1 MFIDL
6 FIFIIENILVYL
18 CVCFWMFFYILYYI
32 KVMFINLFVC
42 YILGLL
48 YINYL
53 KNDFVMFNYICCYD
67 NYMII

>member
-1 MFIDL
+1 MFI
-6 FIFIIENILVYL
+6 
-18 CVCFWMFFYILYYI
+18 
-32 KVMFINLFVC
+32 KLFVC

-67 NYMII
+67 NYMIICVLLDLFNNLKFK

>member
-1 MFIDL
+1 
-6 FIFIIENILVYL
+6 
-18 CVCFWMFFYILYYI
+18 
-32 KVMFINLFVC
+32 MFINLFVC